1 MGIYFS
7 LLGGMA
13 PGNFLYYRKYP
24 DTAQCKDLNTMAKN
38 DNIFRKT
45 HQDAH
50 CRARSGYIDL
60 PHGSVRTPAFM
71 PVGTNATVKAMTKDW
86 LEEIGFEII
95 LANSYHLYLRPGV
108 EIIKKANG
116 LHGFSG
122 WNKNFL
128 TDSGGYQV
136 FSLSAFRKIT
146 REGVRFRS
154 HIDGSAHFLKPESVV
169 DLQAG
174 FNSDI
179 QMQLDVCTGFG
190 TEWKK
195 AKEALVITSDWAKR
209 AKRAWLETGD
219 EYNGSLFAIV
229 QGNFFKDLRK
239 ESADSVIELDTPG
252 IAIGG
257 LSVGEPPEV
266 YSDFLASTA
275 ELLPDHKPRYVMGI
289 GTPDYI
295 LDAVYNGIDIFD
307 CVLPSRNARNG
318 SLFTR
323 DGSIAIKKEKFAGD
337 FGPIDPECNCRVCRE
352 YSRSYMRHLYKND
365 EILSS
370 MLATY
375 HNLAFLHQMMEEIRT
390 AIEHDSFTQYRK
402 AFLERFAGGS
412 V

>member
-1 MGIYFS
+1 MQKTDKIYR
-7 LLGGMA
+7 L
-13 PGNFLYYRKYP
+13 
-24 DTAQCKDLNTMAKN
+24 C
-38 DNIFRKT
+38 

-50 CRARSGYIDL
+50 CRARNGFIDL

-71 PVGTNATVKAMTKDW
+71 PVGTNATVKAMTKDS
-86 LEEIGFEII
+86 LAEIGFDII
-95 LANSYHLYLRPGV
+95 LANTYHLYLRPGV
-108 EIIKKANG
+108 DIIRKAGG

-122 WNKNFL
+122 WNRNFL

-136 FSLSAFRKIT
+136 FSLSSFRKIT
-146 REGVRFRS
+146 KDGVKFRS
-154 HIDGSAHFLKPESVV
+154 HIDGSAHFLTPESVV
-169 DLQAG
+169 GLQAG

-195 AKEALVITSDWAKR
+195 AKEALVITTDWAKR
-209 AKRAWLETGD
+209 AKKAWLDAPD
-219 EYNGSLFAIV
+219 EYQGKLFAII
-229 QGNFFKDLRK
+229 QGNFHHDLRK
-239 ESADSVIELDTPG
+239 ESIESVCELDTPG

-266 YSDFLASTA
+266 YSEFLESTA
-275 ELLPDHKPRYVMGI
+275 SLLPDDKPRYVMGI

-323 DGSIAIKKEKFAGD
+323 DGSIAIKKERFASD
-337 FGPIDPECNCRVCRE
+337 FGPIDPDCHCRVCRE
-352 YSRSYMRHLYKND
+352 YSRAYMRHLYKND

-375 HNLAFLHQMMEEIRT
+375 HNLAFLYQLMEEIRE
-390 AIEHDSFTQYRK
+390 AIDADRFTEYRK
-402 AFLERFAGGS
+402 AFLARFNGGAL
-412 V
+412 